1 MEEEIWHRLVFILSL
16 HICPEEIS
24 GFFCMVTEEDIRFM
38 ERALD
43 LARRGEGWVNPN
55 PLVGA
60 VIVRDGR
67 VIGEG
72 WHERFGGW
80 HAERNALR
88 NCKEGAD
95 GATLYV
101 TLEPCCHYGKTPP
114 CTEAILE
121 AGVKRVV
128 VGMKDPNPL
137 VAGKGIGLLREAGVE
152 VEVGVCEEK
161 ACRLNRAFVKY
172 ITERCPWVV
181 MKNAMT
187 LDGKIATCNGDSK
200 WVTGEEA
207 RRMGH
212 RLRHRCMAIMVGV
225 GTVRAD
231 DPMLDCRLE
240 GEVRQPVRVVVDSKA
255 SIPLRS
261 RLVMTASDYRTIVA
275 HTEEA
280 PQEHLR
286 QLAEDG
292 VETLLCGTR
301 EGRVDCADLLGRLG
315 ESGIDSVLLEGGSEL
330 NGSFLTAKL
339 IDEAYVFIAP
349 KLVGGA
355 GAKTPVGGKGMLR
368 MAEALPLEEVECM
381 RVGNDILVHG
391 LIK

>member
-1 MEEEIWHRLVFILSL
+1 
-16 HICPEEIS
+16 
-24 GFFCMVTEEDIRFM
+24 MVTEEDIRFM

-60 VIVRDGR
+60 VIVRDGQ
-67 VIGEG
+67 VVGEG

-152 VEVGVCEEK
+152 VEVGVCEEE
-161 ACRLNRAFVKY
+161 ARRLNRAFVKN

-187 LDGKIATCNGDSK
+187 LDG
-200 WVTGEEA
+200 
-207 RRMGH
+207 
-212 RLRHRCMAIMVGV
+212 
-225 GTVRAD
+225 
-231 DPMLDCRLE
+231 
-240 GEVRQPVRVVVDSKA
+240 
-255 SIPLRS
+255 
-261 RLVMTASDYRTIVA
+261 
-275 HTEEA
+275 
-280 PQEHLR
+280 
-286 QLAEDG
+286 
-292 VETLLCGTR
+292 
-301 EGRVDCADLLGRLG
+301 
-315 ESGIDSVLLEGGSEL
+315 
-330 NGSFLTAKL
+330 
-339 IDEAYVFIAP
+339 
-349 KLVGGA
+349 
-355 GAKTPVGGKGMLR
+355 
-368 MAEALPLEEVECM
+368 
-381 RVGNDILVHG
+381 
-391 LIK
+391 